1 MKDHLAQVFAAVGIV
16 AALLGGLSWRLQPI
30 ESALADIRD
39 DVHDL
44 QRRVSHLE
52 TSVEVILERLPPVG
66 GRISPAVV
74 PAATPGGGGY
84 SAAKREGEGAGAQ
97 AAAPSAPPAALLP
110 DSSCPRDGG
119 A

>member
-66 GRISPAVV
+66 GRVS
-74 PAATPGGGGY
+74 
-84 SAAKREGEGAGAQ
+84 
-97 AAAPSAPPAALLP
+97 PAALLP
-110 DSSCPRDGG
+110 GSSCPRDGG
-119 A
+119 REGGTWGS

>member
-1 MKDHLAQVFAAVGIV
+1 MKDHVAQVLAVVGTVAVLMGGI
-16 AALLGGLSWRLQPI
+16 SWRLAPI
-30 ESALADIRD
+30 EDALADIRD

-66 GRISPAVV
+66 GRVS
-74 PAATPGGGGY
+74 
-84 SAAKREGEGAGAQ
+84 
-97 AAAPSAPPAALLP
+97 PAALLP
-110 DSSCPRDGG
+110 DSSCPREPR